1 MQPKR
6 KRIELSYILSPA
18 SGELTFSDPEL
29 FGELGVTTPN
39 NTSSYRKLISEKNFE
54 QYDLFLKQLVNEK
67 GTFSLKYKFSL
78 PDGQNVMIQDR
89 GGLVEQKDRWPV
101 VVGTISEVALEQEQM
116 EHIEHLSLMG
126 NLSAGLIHDF
136 KNLIGGVQNIIEW
149 CIMESRTQPG
159 VSSALT
165 KTIDYL
171 EQANA
176 LMIGLLKLND
186 NQEAEVPVVLRL
198 DHLVRDF
205 EMLIKHI
212 CSAAIKVEI
221 DVESG
226 LNTIK
231 AERSDIQEIL
241 LNLCVNAKNAML
253 DKGDLL
259 LVSLK
264 NVELDNVKHVC
275 LSVTDNGVGMT
286 EDVIAKIFDAYY
298 TTSGSGTGLGLWMV
312 HRKVTELNGLVEVK
326 SKLAVGTTFNVYFP
340 VTMNAKKIKT
350 VSIDKVSLGKP
361 EKTFFEGKK
370 TILFIE
376 DEPLI
381 HSSVSKWLESMG
393 FNVLAAE
400 DGNTAYQLFCD
411 NEQTIDLILQ
421 DYILPGL
428 KGEELLSRFAASE
441 RNIPIIVMSAF
452 SGEIDNSGII
462 DKGASAYLPKPFKIN
477 QLVELLSEYIN

>member
-1 MQPKR
+1 MHPKR

-18 SGELTFSDPEL
+18 SGDLTFSNPEL
-29 FGELGVTTPN
+29 FGELGIPVPANTT
-39 NTSSYRKLISEKNFE
+39 SYRSLISDKNFE
-54 QYDLFLKQLVNEK
+54 VYDKFLKQLVNEK
-67 GTFSLKYKFSL
+67 GTFSVKYRLVLS
-78 PDGQNVMIQDR
+78 DGQNVMIQDR

-101 VVGTISEVALEQEQM
+101 VVGAISEVALEQEQM

-159 VSSALT
+159 VSSALD

-186 NQEAEVPVVLRL
+186 HQEAEVSVVMRL
-198 DHLVRDF
+198 DHLVKDF

-212 CSAAIKVEI
+212 CSAAIKVQL
-221 DVESG
+221 DVQSG

-231 AERSDIQEIL
+231 AARSDIQEIL
-241 LNLCVNAKNAML
+241 LNLCVNAKNAMEEQ
-253 DKGDLL
+253 GDLL
-259 LVSLK
+259 LISMK
-264 NVELDNVKHVC
+264 NVKRNNSPFVC
-275 LSVTDNGVGMT
+275 LSVTDNGIGMDEET
-286 EDVIAKIFDAYY
+286 KSKIFEAYF
-298 TTSGSGTGLGLWMV
+298 TTTGTGTGLGLWMV
-312 HRKVTELNGLVEVK
+312 HRKVTELNGYVEVK
-326 SKLAVGTTFNVYFP
+326 SQPGSGTTFNIFIP
-340 VTMNAKKIKT
+340 VTSNTKKIKT
-350 VSIDKVSLGKP
+350 VSIDKDNLTKP
-361 EKTFFEGKK
+361 EKTFFEGNK

-393 FNVLAAE
+393 FNVHAAE

-411 NEQTIDLILQ
+411 HEDEIDLILQ

-441 RNIPIIVMSAF
+441 RDIPIIVMSAF

-462 DKGASAYLPKPFKIN
+462 EKGASAYLPKPFKIN

>member
-1 MQPKR
+1 
-6 KRIELSYILSPA
+6 
-18 SGELTFSDPEL
+18 
-29 FGELGVTTPN
+29 
-39 NTSSYRKLISEKNFE
+39 
-54 QYDLFLKQLVNEK
+54 
-67 GTFSLKYKFSL
+67 
-78 PDGQNVMIQDR
+78 
-89 GGLVEQKDRWPV
+89 
-101 VVGTISEVALEQEQM
+101 
-116 EHIEHLSLMG
+116 
-126 NLSAGLIHDF
+126 
-136 KNLIGGVQNIIEW
+136 
-149 CIMESRTQPG
+149 SRTQPG
-159 VSSALT
+159 VSSALA

-186 NQEAEVPVVLRL
+186 NQEAEVPVVMRL
-198 DHLVRDF
+198 DHLVKDF

-221 DVESG
+221 DIESG

-259 LVSLK
+259 LISLK
-264 NVELDNVKHVC
+264 NVQKNNDKHVC
-275 LSVTDNGVGMT
+275 LSVTDNGIGMSD
-286 EDVIAKIFDAYY
+286 EVVSKIFDAYF

-312 HRKVTELNGLVEVK
+312 HRKVSELNGSVEVK
-326 SKLAVGTTFNVYFP
+326 SKVGIGTTFNVYFP
-340 VTMNAKKIKT
+340 VTANTKKIKT
-350 VSIDKVSLGKP
+350 ATIEKESLNKP
-361 EKTFFEGKK
+361 EKTFFEGEK

-393 FNVLAAE
+393 LNVLAAE

-411 NEQTIDLILQ
+411 NEQKLDLILQ

-441 RNIPIIVMSAF
+441 RDIPIIVMSAF

-462 DKGASAYLPKPFKIN
+462 EKGASAYLPKPFKIN

>member
-1 MQPKR
+1 MHPKR

-18 SGELTFSDPEL
+18 SGELTFSNPEL
-29 FGELGVTTPN
+29 FGELGLHLPVNTTQ
-39 NTSSYRKLISEKNFE
+39 YRALISDKNLE
-54 QYDLFLKQLVNEK
+54 AYDGFLKQLVNNK
-67 GTFSLKYKFSL
+67 GDVSVKYRIVL
-78 PDGQNVMIQDR
+78 PDGLNIMVQDR
-89 GGLVEQKDRWPV
+89 GGLVQQKDRWPV

-159 VSSALT
+159 VSSALD

-186 NQEAEVPVVLRL
+186 NQEAEVSVVMRL
-198 DHLVRDF
+198 DHLVKDF

-212 CSAAIKVEI
+212 CSAAIKVQL
-221 DVESG
+221 DVQAG
-226 LNTIK
+226 LETIK
-231 AERSDIQEIL
+231 AARSDIQEIL
-241 LNLCVNAKNAML
+241 LNLCVNAKNAMEE
-253 DKGDLL
+253 KGDLL
-259 LVSLK
+259 LISLK
-264 NVELDNVKHVC
+264 NVQKDKVDYVC
-275 LSVTDNGVGMT
+275 LSVTDNGIGMSDET
-286 EDVIAKIFDAYY
+286 LSKIFEAYF
-298 TTSGSGTGLGLWMV
+298 TTTVTGTGLGLWMV
-312 HRKVTELNGLVEVK
+312 QRKVTELNGFVEVK
-326 SKLAVGTTFNVYFP
+326 SQLGSGTTFNIFIP
-340 VTMNAKKIKT
+340 VTSNTKKIKT
-350 VSIDKVSLGKP
+350 ASLDKESLTKP
-361 EKTFFEGKK
+361 QKTFFEGNK

-393 FNVLAAE
+393 FNVYAAE

-411 NEQTIDLILQ
+411 HEEEIDLILQ

-441 RNIPIIVMSAF
+441 RDIPIIVMSAF

-462 DKGASAYLPKPFKIN
+462 EKGASAYLPKPFKIN
-477 QLVELLSEYIN
+477 QLVELLSEYIQ

>member
-1 MQPKR
+1 MHPKR

-18 SGELTFSDPEL
+18 SGDLTFSNPDL
-29 FGELGVTTPN
+29 FSELGLKVPE
-39 NTSSYRKLISEKNFE
+39 NTSAYRKLITEKNFE
-54 QYDLFLKQLVNEK
+54 VYDHYLKQVVKEKESVSVKYRLV
-67 GTFSLKYKFSL
+67 L
-78 PDGQNVMIQDR
+78 PDGQNIMIQDR
-89 GGLVEQKDRWPV
+89 GGLVQQKDRWPV

-159 VSSALT
+159 VSSALD

-186 NQEAEVPVVLRL
+186 NSEAEVPVVLRL
-198 DHLVRDF
+198 DHLVKDF

-212 CSAAIKVEI
+212 CSAAIKVELDI
-221 DVESG
+221 DNG
-226 LNTIK
+226 LKAIK

-241 LNLCVNAKNAML
+241 LNLCVNAKNAMKE
-253 DKGDLL
+253 KGDLL
-259 LVSLK
+259 LISLK
-264 NVELDNVKHVC
+264 NVEKNNTSYVS
-275 LSVTDNGVGMT
+275 LSVTDNGIGMN
-286 EDVIAKIFDAYY
+286 EEVLSKIFDAYF
-298 TTSGSGTGLGLWMV
+298 TTSGNGTGLGLWMV
-312 HRKVTELNGLVEVK
+312 QRKVTELDGFVEVK
-326 SKLAVGTTFNVYFP
+326 SQLGLGSTFNVYIP
-340 VTMNAKKIKT
+340 VTSNEKKIKT
-350 VSIDKVSLGKP
+350 VSIDKEALNKP
-361 EKTFFEGKK
+361 EKAFFEGNK

-400 DGNTAYQLFCD
+400 DGNTAYKLFCE
-411 NEQTIDLILQ
+411 NEEKIDLILQ

-441 RNIPIIVMSAF
+441 RSIPVIVMSAF

-462 DKGASAYLPKPFKIN
+462 EKGASAYLPKPFKIN
-477 QLVELLSEYIN
+477 QLVELLSEYIK

>member
-1 MQPKR
+1 MHPKR
-6 KRIELSYILSPA
+6 KRVELSYILSPA
-18 SGELTFSDPEL
+18 SGELSFSDPSL
-29 FGELGVTTPN
+29 FSELGLEVPA
-39 NTSSYRKLISEKNFE
+39 NTSSYRTIISDKNYE
-54 QYDLFLKQLVNEK
+54 IYDQFLKQLVNEK
-67 GTFSLKYKFSL
+67 GTFSVKYRIVL

-159 VSSALT
+159 VSSALA

-186 NQEAEVPVVLRL
+186 NQEAEVPVVMRL
-198 DHLVRDF
+198 DHLVKDF

-212 CSAAIKVEI
+212 CSAAIKVELDI
-221 DVESG
+221 ESG

-241 LNLCVNAKNAML
+241 LNLCVNGRNAMQ

-259 LVSLK
+259 IISLK
-264 NVELDNVKHVC
+264 NVDKNNSKYVC
-275 LSVTDNGVGMT
+275 LSVTDNGIGMT
-286 EDVIAKIFDAYY
+286 EEILAKIFDAYF
-298 TTSGSGTGLGLWMV
+298 TTSGNGTGLGLWMV
-312 HRKVTELNGLVEVK
+312 QRKVNELDGFVEVK
-326 SKLAVGTTFNVYFP
+326 SQPGKGTTFNIFIP
-340 VTMNAKKIKT
+340 VTANKKKIKT
-350 VSIDKVSLGKP
+350 VTIDKDDLNKP
-361 EKTFFEGKK
+361 EKTFFEGNK

-411 NEQTIDLILQ
+411 NEDKIDLILQ

-441 RNIPIIVMSAF
+441 RDIPIIVMSAF

-462 DKGASAYLPKPFKIN
+462 EKGASAYLPKPFKIN
-477 QLVELLSEYIN
+477 QLVELLSEYVS

>member
-1 MQPKR
+1 MHPKR

-18 SGELTFSDPEL
+18 SGDLTFSTPEL
-29 FGELGVTTPN
+29 FGELGLSTPS
-39 NTSSYRKLISEKNFE
+39 NTNQYRAIISDKNFE
-54 QYDLFLKQLVNEK
+54 AYDSFLKQLVNEK
-67 GTFSLKYKFSL
+67 DSSSVRYKIVL

-89 GGLVEQKDRWPV
+89 AALVQQKDRWPV

-159 VSSALT
+159 VSSALD

-186 NQEAEVPVVLRL
+186 NQEAEVSVVMRL

-212 CSAAIKVEI
+212 CSAAIKVQLDI
-221 DVESG
+221 QTG

-231 AERSDIQEIL
+231 AARSDIQEIL
-241 LNLCVNAKNAML
+241 LNLCVNAKNAM
-253 DKGDLL
+253 DSQGDLL
-259 LVSLK
+259 LISLK
-264 NVELDNVKHVC
+264 NVTRDKVNYVN
-275 LSVTDNGVGMT
+275 LSVTDNGVGMNDET
-286 EDVIAKIFDAYY
+286 LSKIFDAYF
-298 TTSGSGTGLGLWMV
+298 TTECTGTGLGLWMV
-312 HRKVTELNGLVEVK
+312 QRKVNELNGFVEVK
-326 SKLAVGTTFNVYFP
+326 SQLGNGTTFNVFIP
-340 VTMNAKKIKT
+340 VTSNTKKVKT
-350 VSIDKVSLGKP
+350 TSFDKTNVTKP
-361 EKTFFEGKK
+361 EKTFFEGNK

-393 FNVLAAE
+393 FNVHAAE

-411 NEQTIDLILQ
+411 HEEEIDLILQ

-462 DKGASAYLPKPFKIN
+462 EKGASAYLPKPFKIN